1 MSLTRR
7 PTMTAKRIAAVRANG
22 QLSRGPRTPEGR
34 ARTVA
39 ACMRH
44 GFYAHS
50 QNEILEALG
59 EDPLQFQE
67 LLDSLI
73 ETWQPENQQEMGLV
87 MRLARAMWRMERADR
102 IQESLIL
109 EQVYRALPKPTLLKI
124 LDGAISARANK
135 VLILASRI
143 CEKGHF
149 AGPEDFQLFA
159 EVYGNRP
166 EDADEEP
173 QAILLAMRRLMKP
186 GAEGASPLFNGEK
199 QGEATLPEDE
209 ELRQAE
215 RQKLLMALLKQIA
228 KIQPKSIA
236 GDDAQ
241 DVKGQIHSHHGVASL
256 MAPQDRNG
264 PLMLMQRWEDSNLRQ
279 VLRITELLTKMK
291 NGKLG
296 WNDDEK

>member
-1 MSLTRR
+1 
-7 PTMTAKRIAAVRANG
+7 
-22 QLSRGPRTPEGR
+22 
-34 ARTVA
+34 
-39 ACMRH
+39 MRH

-109 EQVYRALPKPTLLKI
+109 EQVYRSLPKPTLLKI

-241 DVKGQIHSHHGVASL
+241 DVIGQIHSHHGIASL
-256 MAPQDRNG
+256 MAPQERNG